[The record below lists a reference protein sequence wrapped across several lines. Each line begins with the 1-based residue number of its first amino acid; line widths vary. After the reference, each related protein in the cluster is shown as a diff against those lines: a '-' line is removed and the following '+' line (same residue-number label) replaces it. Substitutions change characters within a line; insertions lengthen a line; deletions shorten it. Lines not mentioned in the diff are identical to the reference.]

1 MMCWRLQSE
10 RQLRRRSPAQILRDA
25 LMLGCGR
32 EYEARKTANMLASTQ
47 ACEAAE
53 EECEAVLEREQS
65 GTLPST
71 GKSPVV
77 GPLPGST
84 SVYELCLGLQA
95 QAVWHPVLPQ
105 KSRRGG
111 STASGCLLFPYPGH

>member
-1 MMCWRLQSE
+1 M
-10 RQLRRRSPAQILRDA
+10 QILRDA

-71 GKSPVV
+71 GESPFVCL
-77 GPLPGST
+77 LPGGT
-84 SVYELCLGLQA
+84 SVCVKSVLSLRA
-95 QAVWHPVLPQ
+95 QAVWHPLLPKRVGEGAQ
-105 KSRRGG
+105 
-111 STASGCLLFPYPGH
+111 P